1 MTVWGY
7 LIKKS
12 NHLIAPKHYWQK
24 IAFNGPNFINSCGAG
39 ITTSLVPDNLL
50 GLNISKACNIHDYMY
65 EQGINKKQADDIFL
79 KNMISIINKESN
91 SLVLKRLR
99 KAKAYIYYFAVKLFG
114 SSFFGASTN

>member
-1 MTVWGY
+1 MGY
-7 LIKKS
+7 FIKKN
-12 NHLIAPKHYWQK
+12 NHLIAPEKYWTSISLNIPK
-24 IAFNGPNFINSCGAG
+24 YINGCGAG
-39 ITTSLVPDNLL
+39 INTSLVPDTLL

-91 SLVLKRLR
+91 SLVLKSLR